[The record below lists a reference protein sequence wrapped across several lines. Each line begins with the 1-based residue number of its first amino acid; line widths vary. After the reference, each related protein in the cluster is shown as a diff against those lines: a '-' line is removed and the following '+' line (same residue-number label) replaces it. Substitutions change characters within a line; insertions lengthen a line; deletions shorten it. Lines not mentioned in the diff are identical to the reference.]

1 MHSKSLGG
9 SGHSMR
15 RKRANDEGRVGGDG
29 LGLHTMRLPK
39 ISQHGESSLELC
51 VRIPY
56 VCVCVCVYVF
66 ACMCVCVRAC
76 WLNRSEQTEIHEV
89 CI

>member
-9 SGHSMR
+9 TGHSMR
-15 RKRANDEGRVGGDG
+15 RKGASDEGRVGGVD
-29 LGLHTMRLPK
+29 LGYMLPK

-51 VRIPY
+51 VRSPC
-56 VCVCVCVYVF
+56 VCVCVCV
-66 ACMCVCVRAC
+66 CMC
-76 WLNRSEQTEIHEV
+76 WLNRSEQREIHEV